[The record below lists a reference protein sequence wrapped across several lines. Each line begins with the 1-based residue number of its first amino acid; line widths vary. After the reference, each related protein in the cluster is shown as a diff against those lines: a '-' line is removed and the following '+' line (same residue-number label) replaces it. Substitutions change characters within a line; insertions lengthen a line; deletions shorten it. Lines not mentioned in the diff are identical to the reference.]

1 MKILMKIKNL
11 SVNMEEKRILKAI
24 SFEIYKGES
33 LGIIGGSA
41 SGKTTLLHVLGEF
54 LSGSSF
60 QVKGEMEYCVGGKP
74 KSYLILQD
82 AIHSLNPYENIEKQ
96 LMETYAFHH
105 KKENKEKQK
114 REIEKILLSLGFE
127 DIKSLL
133 SSYPG
138 ALSGGMKQR
147 IAIALILCC
156 EVDLLLADEPTTAL
170 DAVNQLRFVQILKK
184 ICKERNIT
192 LVYVS
197 HDIRVLMQLCHRIII
212 MKHGEIIETG
222 KREEIWK
229 QPQNEYTKE
238 LIYSVKNLL

>member
-33 LGIIGGSA
+33 LGIIGESA

-54 LSGSSF
+54 LSGASF
-60 QVKGEMEYCVGGKP
+60 QVKGEMEYCAGGKP